1 MLLCASAYGIMP
13 EPIYYYWGRPLWD
26 NVMPLLEDSDLED
39 VPSLLRNGNEALA
52 PWTAQQHF
60 LFKLGCS
67 SLIFCEK

>member
-1 MLLCASAYGIMP
+1 
-13 EPIYYYWGRPLWD
+13 
-26 NVMPLLEDSDLED
+26 MPLLEDSDLED
-39 VPSLLRNGNEALA
+39 VPNLLRNGNEALA